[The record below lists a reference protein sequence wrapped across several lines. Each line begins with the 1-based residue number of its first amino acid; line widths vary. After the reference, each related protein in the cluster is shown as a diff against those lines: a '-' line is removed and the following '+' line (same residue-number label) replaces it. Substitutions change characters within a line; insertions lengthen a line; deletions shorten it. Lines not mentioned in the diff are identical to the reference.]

1 MSSSRQRKEVA
12 RRLKSK
18 VKNYCSKEKWKER
31 FPISMWLPKY
41 RIYKGVNDI
50 IAGLT
55 VGLTVLPQGLAYAGI
70 AKLPSEYG
78 LYAAIMGGFM
88 YALFGMSKDIS
99 VGPTAI
105 MSLLVA
111 QYGTPIPG
119 DEELNDPTYAILLA
133 FCCGIVQL
141 VFGILHLGFIANYIS
156 AVVIAGFTSASAITI
171 AMSQVKTILGIKFPA
186 ETFFHDLIETFRHI
200 TETRWQDLTLGLSCI
215 VALALMRF
223 MKNIAQQKIEKL
235 GKKPPLRKK
244 IIWKFLWVFG
254 TARNAVIVVVAAG
267 ITYGLHENGMEE
279 VFTIT
284 GNVTDGLPPLSLPN
298 FGADNI
304 IKHLNIGLII
314 IPMLGFLENIAIVKG
329 FARKNGY
336 RVDTNQELIAI
347 GACNIGSSF
356 ISGYPIT
363 GSFSRSAINEQSGVM
378 TQASGIVTGTL
389 VIVSLAFLTPVFYYI
404 PKASLAAVIIYAV
417 LFMIDYHIVVK
428 LWRVRKPDLITLA
441 MTFFVSLWLGVEYGT
456 IIGILVDLLMLLY
469 PYGKPGLTSKEVDQ
483 SVVIIQMER
492 GLRFPAVSELQNLL
506 DDKALIQEKP
516 PSAILDFSN
525 VSSMDYSVIEGLK
538 DIFKSFSKKN
548 STLVLA
554 GVRPS
559 MRTLI
564 DKAKIKDVVIYDTVD
579 DALEGVDEAL
589 QKIFIDDDPNQN
601 HQVVQL
607 TNLTAGPSNRLSRV
621 IEVDVEEEE
630 EEEIDTANMDQ
641 QDATRRDESNQ
652 EATIQDKTGQDSRH
666 QEGSH
671 KDGSHPDDSGREEN
685 VQVSEL

>member
-1 MSSSRQRKEVA
+1 MSSSNRQRKEVV
-12 RRLKSK
+12 RRLKAK
-18 VKNYCSKEKWKER
+18 VKDYCSVEKWKER
-31 FPISMWLPKY
+31 FPISIWLPRY
-41 RIYKGVNDI
+41 RPYKGVNDV

-111 QYGTPIPG
+111 QYGTPLPG
-119 DEELNDPTYAILLA
+119 DDGLNDPTYAILLA
-133 FCCGIVQL
+133 FFCGIVQL
-141 VFGILHLGFIANYIS
+141 VFGVLHLGFIANYIS
-156 AVVIAGFTSASAITI
+156 AVVISGFTSASAITI
-171 AMSQVKTILGIKFPA
+171 AMSQVKTILGVKFPS
-186 ETFFHDLIETFRHI
+186 ETFIHDLIETFKHI
-200 TETRWQDLTLGLSCI
+200 KETRWQDLTLGLSCI

-223 MKNIAQQKIEKL
+223 MKNKAQKRIEKL
-235 GKKPPLRKK
+235 GKKPPIRKK
-244 IIWKFLWVFG
+244 ILWKFIWIFG
-254 TARNAVIVVVAAG
+254 TARNAVIVIIAAA
-267 ITYGLHENGMEE
+267 ITYGLHESGNDDI
-279 VFTIT
+279 FTIV
-284 GNVTDGLPPLSLPN
+284 GNVTDGLPPLAVPN

-304 IKHLNIGLII
+304 IKNLNIGLII

-378 TQASGIVTGTL
+378 TQASGIITGTL
-389 VIVSLAFLTPVFYYI
+389 VIISLAFLSPVFFYI

-417 LFMIDYHIVVK
+417 IFMIDYHIVVK
-428 LWRVRKPDLITLA
+428 LWRIRKPDLITLA

-469 PYGKPGLTSKEVDQ
+469 PYGKPGFTSDEEEDR
-483 SVVIIQMER
+483 SVVIIHMEQ
-492 GLRFPAVSELQNLL
+492 GLRFPAVGELQNLL

-516 PSAILDFSN
+516 PAAILDFSN
-525 VSSMDYSVIEGLK
+525 VSSMDYSVVEGLK
-538 DIFKSFSKKN
+538 DIVRSFSKRK
-548 STLVLA
+548 SRLALA
-554 GVRPS
+554 GVRPKMKS
-559 MRTLI
+559 MI
-564 DKAKIKDVVIYDTVD
+564 DSADIKEVVIYDTVD
-579 DALEGVDEAL
+579 DALEGMDDAL
-589 QKIFIDDDPNQN
+589 ERMVVDDDNNQN
-601 HQVVQL
+601 HQGVQL
-607 TNLTAGPSNRLSRV
+607 SNLNPGPTERSNNV
-621 IEVDVEEEE
+621 IEVDIEE
-630 EEEIDTANMDQ
+630 EEEIDTTNKDQVDAILKGKSKQDGSLENNTIQESQ
-641 QDATRRDESNQ
+641 QDSH
-652 EATIQDKTGQDSRH
+652 QDKSN
-666 QEGSH
+666 
-671 KDGSHPDDSGREEN
+671 PDDSIQEVN